1 MAWSGWPRHPGAR
14 IRFSHGQGAAA
25 AVTAALLLEG
35 ALSPKREMRGSAVTT
50 GALLERESSLG
61 VILML
66 PGALLLMVFMAYPFF
81 LGIWLSLT
89 DSAIGRGIG
98 KFIGLRNFADL
109 LTDTIFHQ
117 TAWNTFVYAMVTVP
131 FKAALG
137 LGLALV
143 LNNHMQ
149 FSNPIRAAVMMP
161 WIVPTALSTLG
172 WFMIFDPV
180 FSPFSWLFKNLGLIK
195 TNINFLGDPN
205 LAIASVCLANIWRGV
220 PFFGITILAGLQ
232 AVPNELHEAAAI
244 DGAGL
249 WHRFRHVTV
258 PHIKGVVMI
267 AALLSII
274 WTFADFQ
281 LIYVLTKGGPANQ
294 THIFGTY
301 AYQIGLSATEIGMGA
316 AIALYMFPILMVFAI
331 ILLTHLRREE

>member
-1 MAWSGWPRHPGAR
+1 MARRGE
-14 IRFSHGQGAAA
+14 
-25 AVTAALLLEG
+25 L
-35 ALSPKREMRGSAVTT
+35 RGSAVT
-50 GALLERESSLG
+50 GGGLLERESSLG

-66 PGALLLMVFMAYPFF
+66 PGAVLLMLFMAYPFF

-89 DSAIGRGIG
+89 DSTIGRGLG
-98 KFIGLRNFADL
+98 HFIGLRNFKDL
-109 LTDTIFHQ
+109 LTDSIFHQ
-117 TAWNTFVYAMVTVP
+117 TAWNTLIYAMVTVP

-143 LNNHMQ
+143 LNNQMR

-180 FSPFSWLFKNLGLIK
+180 FSPISWLFKQLGLI
-195 TNINFLGDPN
+195 TQNINFLGDQK
-205 LAIASVCLANIWRGV
+205 LAISSVCLANIWRGV

-244 DGAGL
+244 DGAGML
-249 WHRFRHVTV
+249 HRFLHVTW
-258 PHIKGVVMI
+258 PHIKGVVLI

-301 AYQIGLSATEIGMGA
+301 AYQIGLVATDIGMGA
-316 AIALYMFPILMVFAI
+316 AIALYMFPILAVFAV
-331 ILLTHLRREE
+331 ILLAYLRREED

>member
-1 MAWSGWPRHPGAR
+1 MNVSGIPAPMSEVIQSRPKF
-14 IRFSHGQGAAA
+14 FS
-25 AVTAALLLEG
+25 LKNL
-35 ALSPKREMRGSAVTT
+35 M
-50 GALLERESSLG
+50 EREASLG
-61 VILML
+61 IILMI

-89 DSAIGRGIG
+89 DSFIGSVGR
-98 KFIGLRNFADL
+98 FIGLRNFVDL

-117 TAWNTFVYAMVTVP
+117 TTRNTIIYALVTVP
-131 FKAALG
+131 FKAVLG

-143 LNNHMQ
+143 LNNRVR

-180 FSPFSWLFKNLGLIK
+180 FSPFSWLLKSLGVIK
-195 TNINFLGDPN
+195 QNINFLGDPI
-205 LAIASVCLANIWRGV
+205 LAISSVCWVNIWRGV

-232 AVPNELHEAAAI
+232 AVPRELHEAAAI
-244 DGAGL
+244 DGATA
-249 WHRFRHVTV
+249 WHRFWHVTI
-258 PHIKGVVMI
+258 PAIKGIILI
-267 AALLSII
+267 ASLLSII

-301 AYQIGLSATEIGMGA
+301 AYQIGLAATEIGMGA
-316 AIALYMFPILMVFAI
+316 AIALYMFPILTFFAV
-331 ILLTHLRREE
+331 LLLLYLRRKK

>member
-1 MAWSGWPRHPGAR
+1 M
-14 IRFSHGQGAAA
+14 
-25 AVTAALLLEG
+25 
-35 ALSPKREMRGSAVTT
+35 SPKREMRGSAVTS
-50 GALLERESSLG
+50 GSLLERESSLG

-81 LGIWLSLT
+81 LGIWLSVT
-89 DSAIGRGIG
+89 DSMIGQVGQY
-98 KFIGLRNFADL
+98 IGLRNFQDL
-109 LTDTIFHQ
+109 LTDSIFHQ
-117 TAWNTFVYAMVTVP
+117 TAWNTFIYAMVTVP

-143 LNNHMQ
+143 LNNHMR
-149 FSNPIRAAVMMP
+149 FSSPVRAAVMMP

-180 FSPFSWLFKNLGLIK
+180 FSPFSWLFKHFGWIK
-195 TNINFLGDPN
+195 QNINFLGDPK
-205 LAIASVCLANIWRGV
+205 LAISSVCLANIWRGT

-258 PHIKGVVMI
+258 PHIKGVVLI
-267 AALLSII
+267 AGLLSII

-316 AIALYMFPILMVFAI
+316 AIALYMFPILTVFAI
-331 ILLTHLRREE
+331 ILLVYLRREE

>member
-1 MAWSGWPRHPGAR
+1 MR
-14 IRFSHGQGAAA
+14 GAAVVA
-25 AVTAALLLEG
+25 K
-35 ALSPKREMRGSAVTT
+35 S
-50 GALLERESSLG
+50 LLERESSLG

-89 DSAIGRGIG
+89 DSGIGRIG
-98 KFIGLRNFADL
+98 QYIGLRNFADL
-109 LTDTIFHQ
+109 LSDTIFHQ
-117 TAWNTFVYAMVTVP
+117 TARNTLIYAMVTVP

-143 LNNHMQ
+143 LNNRMR
-149 FSNPIRAAVMMP
+149 FSNPVRAAVMMP

-180 FSPFSWLFKNLGLIK
+180 FSPISWLLRHLGLISK
-195 TNINFLGDPN
+195 NINFLGDPG
-205 LAIASVCLANIWRGV
+205 LAIASVCWANIWRGT
-220 PFFGITILAGLQ
+220 PFFGIIILAGLQ
-232 AVPNELHEAAAI
+232 AVPLELHEAAAI
-244 DGAGL
+244 DGAGM

-258 PHIKGVVMI
+258 PHIKGVVLI
-267 AALLSII
+267 AGLLSII

-316 AIALYMFPILMVFAI
+316 AIALYMFPILSVFAV
-331 ILLTHLRREE
+331 LLLVYLRREE

>member
-1 MAWSGWPRHPGAR
+1 
-14 IRFSHGQGAAA
+14 
-25 AVTAALLLEG
+25 LEG
-35 ALSPKREMRGSAVTT
+35 ALARKGELRGTAVTT
-50 GALLERESSLG
+50 GSLLERESSLG

-89 DSAIGRGIG
+89 DSAIGRGLG

-117 TAWNTFVYAMVTVP
+117 TAWNTLVYAMVTVP

-137 LGLALV
+137 LGLALL
-143 LNNHMQ
+143 LNNHMK

-180 FSPFSWLFKNLGLIK
+180 FSPISWLFKNLGLIK
-195 TNINFLGDPN
+195 TNINFLGDPM
-205 LAIASVCLANIWRGV
+205 LAISSVCLANIWRGV

-258 PHIKGVVMI
+258 PHIKGVVLI
-267 AALLSII
+267 ASLLSVI

-316 AIALYMFPILMVFAI
+316 AIALYMFPILSVFAV
-331 ILLTHLRREE
+331 ILLVYLRREE

>member
-1 MAWSGWPRHPGAR
+1 
-14 IRFSHGQGAAA
+14 
-25 AVTAALLLEG
+25 
-35 ALSPKREMRGSAVTT
+35 
-50 GALLERESSLG
+50 
-61 VILML
+61 
-66 PGALLLMVFMAYPFF
+66 MAYPFF

-89 DSAIGRGIG
+89 DSRIGQMGD
-98 KFIGLRNFADL
+98 FIGLRNFKDL

-117 TAWNTFVYAMVTVP
+117 TARNTLIYAMVTVP
-131 FKAALG
+131 FKAVLG

-143 LNNHMQ
+143 LNNRMR
-149 FSNPIRAAVMMP
+149 FSNPVRAAVMMP

-180 FSPFSWLFKNLGLIK
+180 FSPISWLLRHFGVISK
-195 TNINFLGDPN
+195 NINFLGDPN
-205 LAIASVCLANIWRGV
+205 LAIASVCFANIWRGT
-220 PFFGITILAGLQ
+220 PFFGVTILAGLQ
-232 AVPNELHEAAAI
+232 AVPSELHEAAAI
-244 DGAGL
+244 DGAGM
-249 WHRFRHVTV
+249 WHRFLHVTV
-258 PHIKGVVMI
+258 PHIKGVVLI

-316 AIALYMFPILMVFAI
+316 AIALYMFPILTVFAV
-331 ILLTHLRREE
+331 LLLVYLRREE

>member
-1 MAWSGWPRHPGAR
+1 
-14 IRFSHGQGAAA
+14 
-25 AVTAALLLEG
+25 
-35 ALSPKREMRGSAVTT
+35 MRGGAVTT
-50 GALLERESSLG
+50 GSLLERESSLG
-61 VILML
+61 IILML

-89 DSAIGRGIG
+89 DSTIGRMGD
-98 KFIGLRNFADL
+98 FIGLRNFKDL

-131 FKAALG
+131 FKATLG
-137 LGLALV
+137 LGLALI
-143 LNNHMQ
+143 LNNRMK
-149 FSNPIRAAVMMP
+149 FSNPVRAAVMMP

-180 FSPFSWLFKNLGLIK
+180 FSPISWLLRHFGIISK
-195 TNINFLGDPN
+195 NINFLGQPT
-205 LAIASVCLANIWRGV
+205 LAISSVCLANIWRGT

-244 DGAGL
+244 DGAGM
-249 WHRFRHVTV
+249 WNRFQHVTV
-258 PHIKGVVMI
+258 PHIKGVVLI
-267 AALLSII
+267 ATLLSII

-281 LIYVLTKGGPANQ
+281 LIYVLTKGGPANT

-301 AYQIGLSATEIGMGA
+301 AFNIGLWATEIGMGA
-316 AIALYMFPILMVFAI
+316 AIALYMFPILMVFAV
-331 ILLTHLRREE
+331 ILLVYLRREE

>member
-1 MAWSGWPRHPGAR
+1 
-14 IRFSHGQGAAA
+14 
-25 AVTAALLLEG
+25 LEG
-35 ALSPKREMRGSAVTT
+35 ALARRGELRGTAVTT
-50 GALLERESSLG
+50 GSLLERESSLG
-61 VILML
+61 IILML
-66 PGALLLMVFMAYPFF
+66 PGALVLMVFMAYPFF

-89 DSAIGRGIG
+89 DSMIGQMGEYIG
-98 KFIGLRNFADL
+98 FRNFADL
-109 LTDTIFHQ
+109 LSDSIFHQ
-117 TAWNTFVYAMVTVP
+117 TAWNTMIYALVTVP

-143 LNNHMQ
+143 LNQHMR

-180 FSPFSWLFKNLGLIK
+180 FSPISWLFKHFGFI
-195 TNINFLGDPN
+195 TQNINFLGDPK
-205 LAIASVCLANIWRGV
+205 LAISSVCLANIWRGT

-244 DGAGL
+244 DGANM
-249 WHRFRHVTV
+249 WYRFRHVTV
-258 PHIKGVVMI
+258 PHIKGVVLI
-267 AALLSII
+267 AALLSVI

-301 AYQIGLSATEIGMGA
+301 AYQIGLVATDIGLGA
-316 AIALYMFPILMVFAI
+316 AIALYMFPILSVFAV
-331 ILLTHLRREE
+331 ILLVYLRREE